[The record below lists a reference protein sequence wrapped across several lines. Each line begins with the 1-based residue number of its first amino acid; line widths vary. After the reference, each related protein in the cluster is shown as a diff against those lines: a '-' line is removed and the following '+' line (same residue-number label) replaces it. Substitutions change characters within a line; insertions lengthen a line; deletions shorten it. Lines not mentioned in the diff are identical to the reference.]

1 MIGTGTGAR
10 RGRCK
15 SRAAT
20 LRDAARGVNRGSAKH
35 MRLITVTW
43 SKSAS
48 AFYLPLL
55 SRQRQAIDALV
66 RSLRESE
73 GSPGRE
79 FRQID
84 EYPDY
89 WFAKT
94 PTDVLMVVQRRAA
107 DYAVTG
113 FADWQAQVN
122 QALEEAAAAV
132 AEADTI
138 AQAA

>member
-1 MIGTGTGAR
+1 
-10 RGRCK
+10 
-15 SRAAT
+15 
-20 LRDAARGVNRGSAKH
+20 
-35 MRLITVTW
+35 MRLKTVIW

-66 RSLRESE
+66 RGLRESDA
-73 GSPGRE
+73 SPGRE
-79 FRQID
+79 FRQI
-84 EYPDY
+84 EAYPDY

-94 PTDVLMVVQRRAA
+94 PTDVLMVVQRRSA

-113 FADWQAQVN
+113 FADWEAQYN
-122 QALEEAAAAV
+122 QALEEAAAGL
-132 AEADTI
+132 AEADATPQ